1 MMNELDQIIDM
12 EYTGIKGRQ
21 KMSMHERAA
30 QFAPF
35 AALTGYDAVIDET
48 ARLTS
53 TKIELNQEAR
63 LELDRTLSEILSS
76 TDHKAI
82 PEISITFFKH
92 DSKKQGGAYITTTG
106 HLKRIDEIT
115 RTLILDNGQIIP
127 LDDILNIKIK

>member
-53 TKIELNQEAR
+53 TKIELDQEAR

-76 TDHKAI
+76 TDQKAT

-92 DSKKQGGAYITTTG
+92 DNKKQGGAYITTTG
-106 HLKRIDEIT
+106 HIKRIDEIT
-115 RTLILDNGQIIP
+115 RTLILENGQIIP
-127 LDDILNIKIK
+127 LDDILNIRIK